1 MDALVAAAQ
10 AELTSLAAS
19 LPAGAL
25 TTGDHYLDSAGQL
38 AQATTTLRIE
48 PQFHLES
55 AVGQGIQRPAL
66 CAALLGR

>member
-25 TTGDHYLDSAGQL
+25 TVGDHYLDSAGQL

-48 PQFHLES
+48 PQFHLDS
-55 AVGQGIQRPAL
+55 SSQGIQRPAL